1 MDIRNLHTRELEGFL
16 YNYTIA
22 LHNFEEINAPYSELI
37 EQANTDREKYY
48 QKKITDFEEW
58 KQSKNSQNLYDV
70 KNNKI
75 PVLEKKR
82 DSMQKVPSILLG
94 IFGFIIG
101 SFLSI
106 FLIIIFS
113 INAIFSTLLLILCI
127 IFGYN
132 INKIKEKYYDLKIKS
147 MKKAAIQKDEENKDS
162 DITLKNEY
170 QLEEQLIKIDDIYN
184 DFIEELEESFKC
196 DTASIASYLDELES
210 SIPENYRDNIELAS
224 NLYIYVYDGRANNW
238 KEAINLFH
246 EDQKHNEVLNSIE
259 ALSEVI
265 ESGFN
270 RISHN
275 QYETNNHIKQM
286 NNQVE
291 TANQNIEKLNENF
304 NDVTNEVINL
314 NKESLNELKQMN
326 PKNKYN

>member
-1 MDIRNLHTRELEGFL
+1 MDIRNLHTRELEDFL

-70 KNNKI
+70 ENNKI

-101 SFLSI
+101 SFLSV
-106 FLIIIFS
+106 FLIMMFS

-162 DITLKNEY
+162 EITLKNEY

-184 DFIEELEESFKC
+184 DFIEELEESFKY
-196 DTASIASYLDELES
+196 DTASIASYLDDLES
-210 SIPENYRDNIELAS
+210 SIPENYQDNIELAS

-246 EDQKHNEVLNSIE
+246 EDQKHNEVLNRIE

-270 RISHN
+270 RISHK